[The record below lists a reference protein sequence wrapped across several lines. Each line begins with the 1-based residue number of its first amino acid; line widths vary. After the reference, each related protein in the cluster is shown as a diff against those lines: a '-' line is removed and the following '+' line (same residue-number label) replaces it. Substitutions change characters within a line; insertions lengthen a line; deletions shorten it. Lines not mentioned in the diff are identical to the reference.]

1 MKCICAKYWY
11 ILSLKDS
18 EQSRFC
24 RLDFVLM
31 PKAYNCWYAF
41 VPYLIIAGSQQHNN
55 ITIKSILFFVDCKK
69 NDFSFITSCYLPE
82 IAIDSFPSTF
92 EVTVDK

>member
-1 MKCICAKYWY
+1 MYILFVYWY
-11 ILSLKDS
+11 ILSLTDS

-41 VPYLIIAGSQQHNN
+41 VPYLIIAGSKQHNN

-69 NDFSFITSCYLPE
+69 WFFLHHIMLSSGDCNWFIS
-82 IAIDSFPSTF
+82 
-92 EVTVDK
+92 

>member
-1 MKCICAKYWY
+1 MSIKNSNA
-11 ILSLKDS
+11 
-18 EQSRFC
+18 
-24 RLDFVLM
+24 DFVDLIFSM
-31 PKAYNCWYAF
+31 PKAYNCWFAF
-41 VPYLIIAGSQQHNN
+41 VPYLIIAGSKQHNN